1 MRKLNPFFLW
11 RKKETFNNSIKQG
24 YRENRWTQYTNIN
37 KKYENTYRSIARKS
51 AIQYWIF
58 PLDLAVVIA
67 KNDCNQFRATRDE
80 YIFQS
85 KKILGKKLLFKQIQ
99 KFAIYIV
106 VMFALWKP
114 LVIFYLVEFLFALFL
129 CLLEFL
135 KEIWLF
141 TVHYPL
147 ETQLQ
152 EGMLIT
158 MHTKTTDIYLVNLAR
173 AMKDA

>member
-1 MRKLNPFFLW
+1 M
-11 RKKETFNNSIKQG
+11 IV
-24 YRENRWTQYTNIN
+24 TN
-37 KKYENTYRSIARKS
+37 
-51 AIQYWIF
+51 
-58 PLDLAVVIA
+58 
-67 KNDCNQFRATRDE
+67 FRATRDE

-99 KFAIYIV
+99 KFAINIV

-114 LVIFYLVEFLFALFL
+114 LVIFYLVEFLFALFS
-129 CLLEFL
+129 CLLKFL

-147 ETQLQ
+147 ESQLQ
-152 EGMLIT
+152 EGMSIT
-158 MHTKTTDIYLVNLAR
+158 MYTKTADSHLANLAR